1 MSDQGNYW
9 TKVLTRRVTRRHAL
23 AAAGGGAAAA
33 AFIAACGGDD
43 DDEPSSSGSSSG
55 SSGGSSGGSTGG
67 SPAAGGPQQGGKLVW
82 QGYGDI
88 GGTVD
93 LIGIIEYGTRQFSGL
108 THDGLLE
115 TKSGLPDVPGT
126 SKELQPLLATAMPEV
141 SPDKLSYTL
150 KLKDAKF
157 HDGTDV
163 TAEDVKWS
171 FETYATGA
179 TSAWP
184 PLFFWLDSVE
194 AMDAKTVTIKTK
206 FPYADAMQGMAVQGL
221 GAGDILSRAFQE
233 GPDADKKLMGS
244 GPFIF
249 DSYSPPTLAK
259 FKRNPD
265 YHTQPYP
272 FFDEVERTGDADVE
286 KKIADIIGGNV
297 QLSYWVDEAARDR
310 IVEARSDLQMV
321 TYNAAAARVTMR
333 TDKAPWNDERVR
345 RALSMS
351 IDRDAII
358 EAVTQGEGTK
368 DQFLSWTGEYWQFRH
383 PEDLGENAKY
393 WEYDPGE
400 ALKLAQATGLELPIK
415 STANHWNPTVIG
427 PAFVD
432 QFTLIKSNWKN
443 AGIADIQS
451 IEGTHTQINQGPFI
465 GNYDDMFWFPNV
477 VGGQAQIGLFLN
489 LFLSFGGREPGPP
502 TLNEGYVQDTELD
515 SLIQAQTGEFDFD
528 ARVGIFRQMEDL
540 LASKQYHV
548 INITWTNNW
557 FMDPKLK
564 GFKPG
569 QEAYNGAMPYIKY
582 GSFDA

>member
-1 MSDQGNYW
+1 MSDQGSYW
-9 TKVLTRRVTRRHAL
+9 TKVLTNRISRRRAL
-23 AAAGGGAAAA
+23 ASTGAATAAA
-33 AFIAACGGDD
+33 AFLAACGGDD
-43 DDEPSSSGSSSG
+43 DDDEPASDGGSGTT
-55 SSGGSSGGSTGG
+55 SGGGSGGG
-67 SPAAGGPQQGGKLVW
+67 SPTSGPQQGGKLVW

-126 SKELQPLLATAMPEV
+126 SKDLQPLLATAMPEV

-150 KLKDAKF
+150 TLKDAKF

-171 FETYATGA
+171 YETYAMGEG
-179 TSAWP
+179 SAWP

-194 AMDAKTVTIKTK
+194 ATDAKTVVIKTK

-233 GPDADKKLMGS
+233 GPEANTRLMGS
-244 GPFIF
+244 GPFLF

-259 FKRNPD
+259 FTRNPN
-265 YHTQPYP
+265 YHTQPLPY
-272 FFDEVERTGDADVE
+272 FDEIERTGDADVE
-286 KKIADIIGGNV
+286 KKLADIIGGNV
-297 QLSYWVDEAARDR
+297 NLSYWVDEAGRDR
-310 IVEARSDLQMV
+310 IQQARDDLQLTV
-321 TYNAAAARVTMR
+321 YNAAAARVTMR
-333 TDKAPWNDERVR
+333 TDKAPWNDDRVR
-345 RALSMS
+345 RALSMA
-351 IDRDAII
+351 IDRDANI

-368 DQFLSWTGEYWQFRH
+368 DQYLSWTGEYWGFRR
-383 PEDLGENAKY
+383 PEDLGANAKY
-393 WEYDPGE
+393 WEYNPDE
-400 ALKLAQATGLELPIK
+400 ALKLIQATGLELPIK
-415 STANHWNPTVIG
+415 ATANHWNPTVIG

-502 TLNEGYVQDTELD
+502 TLNQGYLQDPELE
-515 SLIQAQTGEFDFD
+515 SLLMAQTGEFDFD
-528 ARVGIFRQMEDL
+528 ARVEIFRQMEDL
-540 LASKQYHV
+540 LADKQYHIV
-548 INITWTNNW
+548 NITWTNNW

-569 QEAYNGAMPYIKY
+569 QEAYNGALPYLKY
-582 GSFDA
+582 GYFEA